1 MKKIKILL
9 MKVKS
14 KNMCSQME
22 FRKNDFEKKLLSK
35 FFGLRLQI
43 AISQNSD
50 VKNIFILHK

>member
-1 MKKIKILL
+1 